1 MESTGCVETAI
12 RMETWRTE
20 DGQINCILSASVD
33 TSISNHTLC
42 FSMLAPCEV
51 TEGAKVRHRTA
62 SYIELHFDQER
73 LGAGQGQQFS
83 LKYEGNRNPAN
94 RSWFPK
100 GAYLRLQDSR
110 ILPVEIIRVA

>member
-73 LGAGQGQQFS
+73 LGAGR
-83 LKYEGNRNPAN
+83 GNSF
-94 RSWFPK
+94 RSNMRATETPPTAAGFPK
-100 GAYLRLQDSR
+100 GRTCVCRIAAYCL
-110 ILPVEIIRVA
+110 